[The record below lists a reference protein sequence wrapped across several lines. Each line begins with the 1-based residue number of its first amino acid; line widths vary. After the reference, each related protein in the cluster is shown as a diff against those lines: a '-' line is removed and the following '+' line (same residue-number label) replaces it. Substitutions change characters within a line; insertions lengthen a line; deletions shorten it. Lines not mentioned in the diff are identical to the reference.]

1 MMVRMQR
8 SQRCGQWSMAIP
20 CMLAV
25 LWSSPVSA
33 QSVLDR
39 PPNLGGTWVAD
50 AGVLQFNFLH
60 RFNASDAPA
69 RKVSNVPTFL
79 MAFGLPAH
87 TMLGVRYA
95 TSSQVVA
102 ALPNEWE
109 FFGRINPLA
118 ESRGSILDVSLHAGY
133 NQGAE
138 SFDAELSAARSVSR
152 LRLLGSGRFMSNAFD
167 AGEERFALAGGAI
180 LTLTPNIAL
189 AGDVATLLDADSSE
203 EVAWGA
209 GLQLRI
215 PYTPHT
221 LSLQVTNTN
230 SGTIEGTSVGV
241 DETRYGFE
249 FTIPF
254 TLSRYFGRRAQAG
267 TEPAVQATGDTVR
280 IVMQNLAYANT
291 RVEISRGTTV
301 IWENRDAVPHTSTA
315 DDGRWD
321 SGLIE
326 GGRSWSRTFGETG
339 TFNYHCTPHPFMKA
353 TIIVR

>member
-1 MMVRMQR
+1 
-8 SQRCGQWSMAIP
+8 
-20 CMLAV
+20 
-25 LWSSPVSA
+25 
-33 QSVLDR
+33 
-39 PPNLGGTWVAD
+39 
-50 AGVLQFNFLH
+50 
-60 RFNASDAPA
+60 
-69 RKVSNVPTFL
+69 
-79 MAFGLPAH
+79 
-87 TMLGVRYA
+87 MLGVRYA

-118 ESRGSILDVSLHAGY
+118 ESRGSILDLSLHAGY

-167 AGEERFALAGGAI
+167 AGEERFAVAGGAI

-254 TLSRYFGRRAQAG
+254 TLSRYFGRRAQAS

-301 IWENRDAVPHTSTA
+301 VWENRDAVPHTSTA

-339 TFNYHCTPHPFMKA
+339 SFNYHCTPHPFMKA